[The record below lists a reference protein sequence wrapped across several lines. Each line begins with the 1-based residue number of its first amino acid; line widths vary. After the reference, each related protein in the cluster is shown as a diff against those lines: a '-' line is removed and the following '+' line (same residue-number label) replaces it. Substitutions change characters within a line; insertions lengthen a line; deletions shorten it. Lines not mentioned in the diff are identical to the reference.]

1 MKKLVSVF
9 VILFVSSLLF
19 GQVSGPIFSSWLLN
33 TTNITGYNGLPANV
47 QKIQYSDNY
56 VYISSSGIPAYS
68 IGLWPGDPNVAKEQ
82 DFVFKIPRSPEVES
96 GTKTPTPLGPIGVL
110 INGVV
115 IFNSEDAHSY
125 NNQNIWHRNA
135 VVVEASSFDS
145 CLGHPQMNGIYHHH
159 QNPVCLYTL
168 DSTKHSPIIG
178 YAYDGYP
185 IYGAYGYVNPDGTGG
200 IKRMMSSYRLRNIT
214 KRTSLPDGTQLDASE
229 YGPDVSSEYPLGYY
243 IEDYE
248 YVDSSGDLDQY
259 NGRFTVTPEYPEGT
273 YAYFVTTNPDGS
285 SAYPYIIGPEY
296 YGSVVKENIQTAGH
310 VSINE
315 KVNNYNPSTGI
326 KSSAINSDMK
336 YALMQ
341 NFPNPFN
348 PATTIRF
355 SIPRISLV
363 TIKVY
368 DILGREVKTLI
379 NGEKSPG
386 EYKVQF
392 NAGSLHSGV
401 YLYELKADK
410 YVEVKKM
417 MVIK

>member
-9 VILFVSSLLF
+9 LSLFVNSLLF

-33 TTNITGYNGLPANV
+33 TTNITGYNRLPANV

-56 VYISSSGIPAYS
+56 IYISSSGIPAYS
-68 IGLWPGDPNVAKEQ
+68 IGPWPGDPNVAEGQ
-82 DFVFKIPRSPEVES
+82 NFVFKIPRYPEIES
-96 GTKTPTPLGPIGVL
+96 GSKTSTPLGPIGVL

-168 DSTKHSPIIG
+168 DSTRHLPIIG

-185 IYGAYGYVNPDGTGG
+185 IYGAYGYANPNGTGG
-200 IKRMMSSYRLRNIT
+200 IKRMISSYKLRDIT

-248 YVDSSGDLDQY
+248 YVDSSG
-259 NGRFTVTPEYPEGT
+259 
-273 YAYFVTTNPDGS
+273 
-285 SAYPYIIGPEY
+285 I
-296 YGSVVKENIQTAGH
+296 
-310 VSINE
+310 
-315 KVNNYNPSTGI
+315 
-326 KSSAINSDMK
+326 
-336 YALMQ
+336 
-341 NFPNPFN
+341 
-348 PATTIRF
+348 
-355 SIPRISLV
+355 
-363 TIKVY
+363 
-368 DILGREVKTLI
+368 
-379 NGEKSPG
+379 
-386 EYKVQF
+386 
-392 NAGSLHSGV
+392 
-401 YLYELKADK
+401 
-410 YVEVKKM
+410 
-417 MVIK
+417 